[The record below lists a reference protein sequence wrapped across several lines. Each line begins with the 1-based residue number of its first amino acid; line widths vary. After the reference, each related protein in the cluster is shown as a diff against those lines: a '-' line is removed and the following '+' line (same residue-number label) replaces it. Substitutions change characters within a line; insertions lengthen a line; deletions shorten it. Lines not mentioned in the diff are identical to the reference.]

1 MTESPGE
8 PDAMHR
14 VPFGDLSRQ
23 YARHRN
29 EIDSA
34 INRVLERGWFVL
46 GEEGRLFEQEWAA
59 FVGAVDAVGCGSG
72 TEAIHLALWAHGV
85 GPGDVVVTVPNTCVP
100 TVAGIS
106 LTGARVVLCDVNPD
120 TALMD
125 PSSLEDVLSE
135 HRVKAVVPVHLYGTP
150 ADLSRIAGLAA
161 QHGAVLVDDA
171 AQAHGARYRSR
182 PVGAQGFTT
191 CWSFY
196 PSKNLGAFGDAG
208 AVTTHSPEIAERLR
222 MLRNYGQERR
232 YYHKIPGTNSR
243 LDEIQAAI
251 LRAKLPHLEAWTAR
265 RVEIAQRYRTGI
277 TNPALRHL
285 FIPTNVS
292 SCYHLYPIRTA
303 ARDGFLRFM
312 AEKGVEC
319 LVHYPVPIHLQ
330 EAYRYLGYARGDFP
344 HAERLCDEV
353 VSLPMFAELSDD
365 EVDYVIESANA
376 FQG

>member
-1 MTESPGE
+1 M
-8 PDAMHR
+8 R
-14 VPFGDLSRQ
+14 RIPFGDLSRH
-23 YARHRN
+23 YACLRE
-29 EIDSA
+29 EIDSS
-34 INRVLERGWFVL
+34 IRRVLERGWFVL
-46 GEEGRLFEQEWAA
+46 GEEGKQFEEEWAT
-59 FVGAVDAVGCGSG
+59 FVGATEAVGCGSG

-85 GPGDVVVTVPNTCVP
+85 GPGDYVVTVPNTCVP

-106 LTGARVVLCDVNPD
+106 LTGAKVLLCDVNPE

-125 PSSLEDVLSE
+125 PAWLEDILAKYP
-135 HRVKAVVPVHLYGTP
+135 VKAVVPVHLYGTP

-161 QHGAVLVDDA
+161 QYGAIVVDDA
-171 AQAHGARYRSR
+171 AQAHAAKYRGR

-208 AVTTHSPEIAERLR
+208 AVTAHSPQIAERLR

-251 LRAKLPHLEAWTAR
+251 LRVKLPHLAQWTAR
-265 RVEIAQRYRTGI
+265 REEIAKRYRSEI
-277 TNPALRHL
+277 KNSALCHFAIPA
-285 FIPTNVS
+285 NVS
-292 SCYHLYPIRTA
+292 PCYHLYPVRTS
-303 ARDGFLRFM
+303 AREKFIGFM

-330 EAYRYLGYARGDFP
+330 EAYQYLGYRKGDFP
-344 HAERLCDEV
+344 NAERLCDEV
-353 VSLPMFAELSDD
+353 VSLPMFPELTDE
-365 EVDYVIESANA
+365 EVDHVIHAANA
-376 FQG
+376 YEG